1 MRLFADYN
9 GLQKMLIMKV
19 SQHTLQNLKHLH
31 GYSIIGP
38 SLTKSQKTRSFTC
51 GKVNNLL
58 NDFTVQVLL

>member
-31 GYSIIGP
+31 GYYITGP
-38 SLTKSQKTRSFTC
+38 SLTKSHKTRSFTC
-51 GKVNNLL
+51 DKVNNLL
-58 NDFTVQVLL
+58 NGFTVQVLL